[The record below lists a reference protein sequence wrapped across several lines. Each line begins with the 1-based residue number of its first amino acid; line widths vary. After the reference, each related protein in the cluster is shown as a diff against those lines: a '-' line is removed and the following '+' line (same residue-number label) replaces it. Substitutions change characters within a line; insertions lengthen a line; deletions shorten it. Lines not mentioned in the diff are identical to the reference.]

1 MITVQKHER
10 KIKKDVE
17 RGRGREYD
25 RVTRARHKLRHR
37 WRAACGLCLNTSR
50 RKQEGEA
57 EPTGAG

>member
-1 MITVQKHER
+1 MITVQKHDR

-17 RGRGREYD
+17 RGWGRVYD
-25 RVTRARHKLRHR
+25 RVTRERHKLQYR
-37 WRAACGLCLNTSR
+37 WRAACGLRLNRSG